1 MHKYRGLVLR
11 QVPYREHRYM
21 LYLWT
26 RDAGPLSFAVYASRS
41 TQGILRAGQLRPLQE
56 LELVTAGASSSSV
69 QRVREMY
76 PVPTVIGDLRG
87 LQLVAYAL
95 MAEWLA
101 SVLAEG
107 LNESA
112 YYDEFSARLVDG
124 YQRSDTLAVV
134 AECLAGLSR
143 HLGFAPDPQQY
154 RSGFLLNGQSGSW
167 MRPDAGNLETPWHM
181 SAGSS
186 ALYAEALEG
195 QLRSERYGVEF
206 LNELATYFQVH
217 LTGFRRPRYL
227 ALLLTS

>member
-1 MHKYRGLVLR
+1 MHKHRGLVLR
-11 QVPYREHRYM
+11 HVPYRDHRYM

-26 RDAGPLSFAVYASRS
+26 RESGPLSFAVYASRN
-41 TQGILRAGQLRPLQE
+41 TPGMLRSGQLRPLQE
-56 LELVTAGASSSSV
+56 LELVTAGASSSQV

-76 PVPTVIGDLRG
+76 PVPSVMGDLKG

-107 LNESA
+107 QNEA
-112 YYDEFSARLVDG
+112 TYYDEFSAQLAEG
-124 YQRSDTLAVV
+124 YRRSDTLAVV

-143 HLGFAPDPQQY
+143 HLGFAPDPLLYQ
-154 RSGFLLNGQSGSW
+154 SGFLLDGQSGSW
-167 MRPDAGNLETPWHM
+167 VSTVSDSPETPWRM
-181 SAGSS
+181 GAVSS
-186 ALYAEALEG
+186 ALYAEALG
-195 QLRSERYGVEF
+195 GRLRSEQDVAEF
-206 LNELATYFQVH
+206 LHELATYFQAH